1 MGIVRNM
8 QKTNLSLSDTFT
20 PVSQISLLWLL
31 LALTTIKDLCIFMW
45 DIDSA
50 YLHGKMDHNLHIA
63 LLMIQKKSMVGKL
76 NKPYMAYQR
85 PPESGVEYLEA
96 KLKKS
101 KILPLESNPGVFLC
115 KSNKG
120 IVAIDMHVDE
130 GTGVCSSEEEELDLK
145 ADIHKFYKIK
155 EKDTSNHSKCSAY

>member
-1 MGIVRNM
+1 M

-63 LLMIQKKSMVGKL
+63 LLMDTKKRHGGK
-76 NKPYMAYQR
+76 
-85 PPESGVEYLEA
+85 
-96 KLKKS
+96 
-101 KILPLESNPGVFLC
+101 
-115 KSNKG
+115 
-120 IVAIDMHVDE
+120 
-130 GTGVCSSEEEELDLK
+130 T
-145 ADIHKFYKIK
+145 
-155 EKDTSNHSKCSAY
+155 